1 MINTAIIIVSIIC
14 ATVVIIFVIGCIHDY
29 LKATQDARN
38 MERFEKA
45 FKDFKEYEATRN
57 DIRDGAIVNSP
68 NLPGNGTQETTATDY
83 AEMLDFP
90 NSRADELKDK
100 YK

>member
-1 MINTAIIIVSIIC
+1 MINTAIIICLIIC
-14 ATVVIIFVIGCIHDY
+14 ATVVVLFVIGCIHDY

-45 FKDFKEYEATRN
+45 FREFKDYNEINK
-57 DIRDGAIVNSP
+57 GGIVTP
-68 NLPGNGTQETTATDY
+68 PTTAGAANSAD
-83 AEMLDFP
+83 ELDFP
-90 NSRADELKDK
+90 NSRINDLRDR

>member
-1 MINTAIIIVSIIC
+1 MINTAIIICLIIC
-14 ATVVIIFVIGCIHDY
+14 ATVVVLFVIGCIHDY

-45 FKDFKEYEATRN
+45 FHEFKEYNEIN
-57 DIRDGAIVNSP
+57 KGGIVTP
-68 NLPGNGTQETTATDY
+68 PTTAGAANPAD
-83 AEMLDFP
+83 ELDFP
-90 NSRADELKDK
+90 NSRINDLRDR